1 MIRFLMSARQF
12 HFLHQMATQLR
23 AWLLL
28 SLLLFGGWAQAA
40 PSACTAMW
48 GLRGQTLVYWNGTTW
63 AASGSTTV
71 AAGNAMGGYAADGSL
86 FYTSGVASNG
96 STVVNMHS
104 TTFSNISGTVN
115 FSASLGAIGTPTG
128 ASALTYTTTSSVS
141 QNFTPTQ
148 LNFVGATFDRNT
160 TTRAMFLYATANM
173 APGTIPTN
181 STTAGTVLAIIG
193 LLDPAVPTSVSWKML
208 YESQGAGTITYPR
221 IFGSGDIFADQD
233 TGQIW
238 ILTNTQPVNQL
249 LRVSLNY
256 TGLTLNSAQV
266 TARVDI
272 PALTGSSA
280 GIAVN
285 PLTGKVYVST
295 GLNSRTFELTSH
307 LSDPIIATQVDAVR
321 GVVDSGN
328 CVERPDPPTITK
340 SFNPDKST
348 ATVGTLATGTFTLT
362 ITNPN
367 KTPIFLSQSITDTLP
382 APLGL
387 PRTDALKFLTAACF
401 SNGAAAT
408 RPRATTLTTPALST
422 TTLVI
427 PAGAMIPGG
436 STTGGSCTFSA
447 RYTTT
452 VSNFY
457 LNTIPAGSLT
467 TTAGIN
473 AVAATATFAKMATN
487 FSLVKSQQSGSGT
500 TSLTTGSITV
510 PFARTYTYALTI
522 VNSTGGVTSTATF
535 TDTLPALMTPLL
547 RLTPIV
553 TGGGTCSG
561 ATATVAGPPN
571 RSRVTG
577 TFVAAPPGA
586 TCTVIIQGL
595 GSSGLVV
602 STAYLNTSQ
611 ISVTFGLDSVTSDNR
626 ATVSG
631 TVSVALATITIG
643 KTNLVSTLQTG
654 QTTAYTVTVS
664 NLGPAAAGGATFLD
678 PPSTGLNCTSVTFTS
693 TPVGSITFT
702 PATPTLNA
710 LQTSG
715 FVLNPF
721 PAPSTATFRVTCS
734 VTATGS

>member
-1 MIRFLMSARQF
+1 MPGCLIESVRFHPMIRFLMSARQF

-148 LNFVGATFDRNT
+148 LNFVGATFDRST

-295 GLNSRTFELTSH
+295 GRNSRTFELTSH
-307 LSDPIIATQVDAVR
+307 LSDPIIATQVDAVG

-348 ATVGTLATGTFTLT
+348 ATVGTVATGTFTLT

-401 SNGAAAT
+401 SDGAAAT
-408 RPRATTLTTPALST
+408 RPSSNDIDDTGVVDHDAGDTCRRHDSGWFNDRGELYVLGPIHHHRLQLLSQHHPGREFDHHSGHQCRCCHGN
-422 TTLVI
+422 LCQ
-427 PAGAMIPGG
+427 AGDQFQFGE
-436 STTGGSCTFSA
+436 
-447 RYTTT
+447 
-452 VSNFY
+452 
-457 LNTIPAGSLT
+457 
-467 TTAGIN
+467 
-473 AVAATATFAKMATN
+473 VAAVWQRHHLADHRFNHGSSCPHVHLRADDRQQHGRRDLDGHVHGHTARFDDAIVAPHAYR
-487 FSLVKSQQSGSGT
+487 FRGGAPVRGQRLQSQA
-500 TSLTTGSITV
+500 
-510 PFARTYTYALTI
+510 PRT
-522 VNSTGGVTSTATF
+522 
-535 TDTLPALMTPLL
+535 D
-547 RLTPIV
+547 
-553 TGGGTCSG
+553 
-561 ATATVAGPPN
+561 
-571 RSRVTG
+571 
-577 TFVAAPPGA
+577 
-586 TCTVIIQGL
+586 L
-595 GSSGLVV
+595 GSQELSSQRHQGRHVRSSSRGLVP
-602 STAYLNTSQ
+602 
-611 ISVTFGLDSVTSDNR
+611 
-626 ATVSG
+626 
-631 TVSVALATITIG
+631 VAW
-643 KTNLVSTLQTG
+643 S
-654 QTTAYTVTVS
+654 
-664 NLGPAAAGGATFLD
+664 
-678 PPSTGLNCTSVTFTS
+678 
-693 TPVGSITFT
+693 
-702 PATPTLNA
+702 
-710 LQTSG
+710 
-715 FVLNPF
+715 
-721 PAPSTATFRVTCS
+721 FRPRT
-734 VTATGS
+734 